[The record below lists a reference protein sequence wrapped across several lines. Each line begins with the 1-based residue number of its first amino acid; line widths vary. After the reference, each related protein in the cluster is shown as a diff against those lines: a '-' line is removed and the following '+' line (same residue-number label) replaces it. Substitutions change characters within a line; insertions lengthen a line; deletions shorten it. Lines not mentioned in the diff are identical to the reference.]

1 MQSAL
6 GLIETRGMVGVI
18 EAADAA
24 AKAAHVRLV
33 DFERIGGGLV
43 ALRFY
48 GDVASVQTAV
58 EAGVAA
64 AQRVSEVVS
73 HHIIARPHSDLLELL
88 ENGGRP
94 NFRAAAPGATER
106 PVNEELHTMSVSEL
120 RQLVRQAPR
129 AHLKGRQ
136 VSRANKQTLI
146 AELERLRQEE

>member
-6 GLIETRGMVGVI
+6 GLIETRGLVGAI

-24 AKAAHVRLV
+24 AKAADVQLV

-64 AQRVSEVVS
+64 AQQVAEVISRRV
-73 HHIIARPHSDLLELL
+73 IARPHADLVQLL
-88 ENGGRP
+88 ENGNRP
-94 NFRAAAPGATER
+94 KADVVVAVEHFSGA
-106 PVNEELHTMSVSEL
+106 ELHTLSVSQL
-120 RQLVRQAPR
+120 RQLVRQEPKAQ
-129 AHLKGRQ
+129 LKGRQ